1 MNNMEFL
8 VARARIVRAIRAF
21 FDAKGFVE
29 VETAVRIPAPAPEEH
44 IDCPPCRDGGYL
56 RASPELQMKKL
67 LAAGMD
73 RIYQIGP
80 CFREGERGSRHNP
93 EFTMIEWYRRDAT
106 YLDIRHDLEE
116 LMGTL
121 ANGALSGACPQSG
134 GWPVPGDIQGLCGA
148 CPQGV
153 RALSVREAYLRYAGW
168 DPWAGWDQDRF
179 DFDMATKIEPAIKA
193 LGGGV
198 FLSDYPPQ
206 AASLAK
212 ISSKRE
218 ETINFEGEP
227 WGLSPD
233 NSGVCPQRIAGSVP
247 SGALR
252 DGRARDG
259 RQETGNA
266 PTPKHPN
273 VQTPKHPN
281 TQTPKLSDIPYAER
295 WEFYWDGME
304 LANCFTELCDA
315 AEQRARF
322 IAAKANRQALGE
334 SDYPLDE
341 DFLASLPRIGSAAGV
356 ALGIDRL
363 VMALTGATEIAS
375 VRAPL

>member
-1 MNNMEFL
+1 MRHVDFL
-8 VARARIVRAIRAF
+8 IARAKIVRAIRAF
-21 FDAKGFVE
+21 FDARGFVE

-80 CFREGERGSRHNP
+80 CFREGERGSRHSP
-93 EFTMIEWYRRDAT
+93 EFTMIEWYRRAAT
-106 YLDIRHDLEE
+106 YLDIRRDLEN
-116 LMGTL
+116 LMDTL
-121 ANGALSGACPQSG
+121 TKEALSGACPQGLRGVCPPG
-134 GWPVPGDIQGLCGA
+134 GQAPES
-148 CPQGV
+148 
-153 RALSVREAYLRYAGW
+153 RTLSVREAYLTHAGW

-198 FLSDYPPQ
+198 FLTDYPPQ

-212 ISSKRE
+212 MSEKDES
-218 ETINFEGEP
+218 
-227 WGLSPD
+227 
-233 NSGVCPQRIAGSVP
+233 
-247 SGALR
+247 
-252 DGRARDG
+252 
-259 RQETGNA
+259 
-266 PTPKHPN
+266 
-273 VQTPKHPN
+273 
-281 TQTPKLSDIPYAER
+281 YAER

-304 LANCFTELCDA
+304 LANCFTELCDE

-322 IAAKANRQALGE
+322 VAAKANRQALAE
-334 SDYPLDE
+334 ADYPLDE
-341 DFLASLPRIGSAAGV
+341 DFLSSLPRIGSAAGV

-363 VMALTGATEIAS
+363 VMVLTGAKEIAS